1 MGTQFLI
8 PDLCDFVCKCLLE
21 RGLVSRRNSTEWLT
35 LSLVYPVLLS
45 AIVQVIGED
54 MARSIVED
62 EPLLKTKD
70 LQNFLEKREKSQ
82 RDLIIAEILEKREK
96 SQRDLIIA
104 EIREALVESLPV
116 NIEMSKLNKITDNF
130 ETELNYQ
137 L

>member
-1 MGTQFLI
+1 MI

-82 RDLIIAEILEKREK
+82 RDLIIAEI
-96 SQRDLIIA
+96 
-104 EIREALVESLPV
+104 REALVESLPV